1 MPSKHTHKHAANKL
15 LAVDQ
20 VSISVLSDRLAQQS
34 KKIKIQLIQKTDIY
48 SLYSEP
54 IRATWY

>member
-20 VSISVLSDRLAQQS
+20 VSILLSDRLAQQS